1 MIRKIMRKRMN
12 VMYLNANMEGVRQ
25 IALRNFKEI
34 YENII
39 DDLKKLEYIDLKKDK
54 NDFPEFWIKVFDV
67 AELIKKYNKLTE

>member
-1 MIRKIMRKRMN
+1 MRRKIMRKRMN

-25 IALRNFKEI
+25 IALKNFKEI

-39 DDLKKLEYIDLKKDK
+39 DDLKGLEYIDLKKDK

-67 AELIKKYNKLTE
+67 AELIKKYNGLVK